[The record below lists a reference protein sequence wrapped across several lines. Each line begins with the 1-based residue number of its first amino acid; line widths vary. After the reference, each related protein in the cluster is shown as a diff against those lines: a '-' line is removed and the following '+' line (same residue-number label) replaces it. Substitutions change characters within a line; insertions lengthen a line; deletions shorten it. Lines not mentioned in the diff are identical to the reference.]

1 MALHKLHE
9 LKFDLGKIASGH
21 GVAPLPPVANDD
33 LKAMGRV
40 NDAIIYGGRVVLW
53 VRADDAELDA
63 LGPKVPSTFS
73 PDHGAL
79 FRELFERSGGDFYKM
94 DAGLFSPAQVA
105 FVNLQSGRTHCFG
118 RPELDVVRRSFY
130 E

>member
-1 MALHKLHE
+1 
-9 LKFDLGKIASGH
+9 
-21 GVAPLPPVANDD
+21 VAKDD
-33 LKAMGRV
+33 LAAMGRV

-53 VRADDAELDA
+53 VQAEDNEIA
-63 LGPKVPSTFS
+63 AIGPKVPSTS
-73 PDHGAL
+73 SSDHGAL

-105 FVNLQSGRTHCFG
+105 FVNLRSGRTQVFG
-118 RPELDVVRRSFY
+118 KPNPDTVRRSFY